1 MAVNNVSLKS
11 LLNKIQE
18 ELKKKEEVREE
29 VQKDMRKATSLSK
42 QAILFS
48 HQERFE
54 DARKFLEEA
63 GKLFAKLREVSR
75 DHPDL
80 VYTGLV
86 SVAFEEYAEAQT
98 LLTLIEENRFIDPDE
113 LRIPAVSYVLGLGDV
128 IGELR
133 RRALDLLR
141 RGNVEMAEKCL
152 ERMEH
157 IYSELMA
164 MNDAYLL
171 VPGLRRKC
179 DVARRVIEITRGD
192 VTIEARR
199 SSLERSIQRLE
210 KTVGKKRKTR
220 KAKA

>member
-199 SSLERSIQRLE
+199 CSLERSIQRLE